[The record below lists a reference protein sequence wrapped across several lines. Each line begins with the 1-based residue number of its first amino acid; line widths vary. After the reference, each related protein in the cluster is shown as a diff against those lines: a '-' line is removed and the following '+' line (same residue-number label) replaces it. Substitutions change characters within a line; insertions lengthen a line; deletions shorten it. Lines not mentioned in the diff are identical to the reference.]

1 MDEVLSR
8 RRLLGALGLSSSLL
22 VAGCT
27 GTDDGSTSSAEPTE
41 RDRPETDAETRTT
54 TRTGEVTTPTETT
67 TTTEREPSSD
77 TTPPSIDRFDVATAD
92 TAGTLTYDL
101 HATDESGLSAV
112 TITSDGERLVEIDDP
127 EIPLEDT
134 GTVTVSGGSEA
145 SVMARVEDT
154 AGNSAAATRRAY
166 ARQYDVLAERSHDI
180 GATYR
185 PAAGGDWDR
194 CLDGS
199 PTVGEYS
206 VPPSGE
212 TLTRQFDQAQWAGID
227 RWVVQINDSRQ
238 LEPLRTLYDTPLGG
252 AVPVEVAFDPHRALR
267 SGTVESEL
275 SAIRDRIAAA
285 PAYATQDGRPVVSLA
300 RLGAYDGD
308 RGGFYPHPN
317 VTAAFDTPGA
327 FVATIRETLT
337 VDGTEP
343 YLVGGLGMRSL
354 HNYETN
360 LTDEY
365 RAFAARFDA
374 LFQDPWD
381 PGEGTVPWETAFQ
394 RNADRLYAARKLA
407 DDVGIGFE
415 PVVFPGW
422 DHTLDTCSD
431 SEEVIPRSP
440 EHLAAFLRA
449 ADLYG
454 TTGRI
459 RIDSFN
465 DWAGGTQIEPG
476 QAHGTDYGTSYLES
490 VRSFQ
495 STASDGD
502 FYGRTDYYVGPDGA
516 NTNPGS
522 RERPLGTIQH
532 ALSRAQ
538 PGDTIHV
545 LPGRYT
551 QRAVTR
557 RAGTAENPITIT
569 GPKDAVFSAYGGLNI
584 DHSHVHVTG
593 LTFDGLVDRSAPDD
607 PESYTQVPI
616 SINPSGGQAA
626 RDQYEERLPESEYLT
641 DIVVKPH
648 AIGNAR
654 AAMIKHEYAD
664 DVEIGEFEVI
674 GPAGLKFTL
683 GDRIGHNSEI
693 VYLGTPP
700 VKDAAPD
707 LSENIHVH
715 HIDNS
720 AGYDHAEMVDC
731 KTGISDVTIEYCTDA
746 GGAYEAIADDS
757 NGAAVVVGA
766 TDVTVRWNVLSNG
779 AYAGIEVNSDVAAT
793 ADPPAVYED
802 GGTDN
807 AFYGNRLVGNGGRAI
822 SFPYAESGQ
831 GQADQRVV
839 CGNEFDGETNGD
851 PDVPCSEDIPT
862 TDVIG
867 HRGGDSPWTSS

>member
-1 MDEVLSR
+1 MDDRLSR
-8 RRLLGALGLSSSLL
+8 RRLLGVLGLSSSGLL
-22 VAGCT
+22 AGCT
-27 GTDDGSTSSAEPTE
+27 GTDDGATQSSEPTE
-41 RDRPETDAETRTT
+41 TDRPETDTATQTT
-54 TRTGEVTTPTETT
+54 TKTTEPRTPTDSTGPT
-67 TTTEREPSSD
+67 
-77 TTPPSIDRFDVATAD
+77 IDAFDVATTD
-92 TAGTLTYDL
+92 TADRLAFGLQ
-101 HATDESGLSAV
+101 ATDESGISTVA
-112 TITSDGERLVEIDDP
+112 IESDGEILERFDTP
-127 EIPLEDT
+127 ETPVDLSET
-134 GTVTVSGGSEA
+134 LTVPGGGER
-145 SVMARVEDT
+145 SVTARIVD
-154 AGNSAAATRRAY
+154 AVGNSATATRRAY
-166 ARQYDVLAERSHDI
+166 ARQYDVLADRSHDI
-180 GATYR
+180 GAIYR
-185 PAAGGDWDR
+185 PAAGGNWDS
-194 CLDGS
+194 CIEGA
-199 PTVGEYS
+199 PAVGEYD
-206 VPPSGE
+206 VPPAGE
-212 TLTRQFDQAQWAGID
+212 TLASQFDQAQWAGID
-227 RWVVQINDSRQ
+227 RWVVRTTDTRQ
-238 LEPLRTLYDTPLGG
+238 LEAVRALSESPLGG
-252 AVPVEVAFDPHRALR
+252 AVPVEIAFDPHRALE
-267 SGTVESEL
+267 SGTIESTL
-275 SAIRDRIAAA
+275 SAINDHVAAA
-285 PAYATQDGRPVVSLA
+285 PAYATRDGRPVVSIPN
-300 RLGAYDGD
+300 LGAYDD
-308 RGGFYPHPN
+308 EREGFYPHPN
-317 VTAAFDTPGA
+317 VTSAFESGTGFVDTL
-327 FVATIRETLT
+327 RETLT
-337 VDGTEP
+337 VDGADP

-360 LTDEY
+360 LTEEY
-365 RAFAARFDA
+365 RAFAGGFDA

-394 RNADRLYAARKLA
+394 RNSDRLFAARKLA

-422 DHTLDTCSD
+422 DHTQNSCLD

-440 EHLAAFLRA
+440 DHLAAFLRV

-476 QAHGTDYGTSYLES
+476 RAHGTDYGTSYLES

-495 STASDGD
+495 STAADRD
-502 FYGRTDYYVGPDGA
+502 FYGRTDYYVGPEGA

-522 RERPLGTIQH
+522 EVRPLGTIQH

-569 GPKDAVFSAYGGLNI
+569 GPEDAVFSAYGGLNI

-593 LTFDGLVDRSAPDD
+593 LTFDGLVERSAPDD
-607 PESYTQVPI
+607 PESYAQVPI

-626 RDQYEERLPESEYLT
+626 REQYEERVPESEYLT
-641 DIVVKPH
+641 DVVVKPH

-654 AAMIKHEYAD
+654 AAMIKHEYAND
-664 DVEIGEFEVI
+664 IEIGAFEVI

-700 VKDAAPD
+700 GKDAPPD
-707 LSENIHVH
+707 LSETIHVH

-720 AGYDHAEMVDC
+720 GGYDHAEMVDC

-746 GGAYEAIADDS
+746 GGSSEAIADES
-757 NGAAVVVGA
+757 NGGAVVVGA

-779 AYAGIEVNSDVAAT
+779 AYAGIEIDSDIAAT
-793 ADPPAVYED
+793 ENPPEVYED
-802 GGTDN
+802 GGTNN

-822 SFPYAESGQ
+822 SFPYAQAGQ

-839 CGNEFDGETNGD
+839 CGNAFDGETNGD
-851 PDVPCSEDIPT
+851 PDAPCDEAVPT
-862 TDVIG
+862 TDEIG
-867 HRGGDSPWTSS
+867 HCGGDSPWTSS